1 MSVYLVLLYGVSL
14 ICSLYLIMYRD
25 RSTFITLFWLLVL
38 FSMPLIGIVL
48 FLFFGKGIDRKKHQ
62 INRDRTIRHFSD
74 LPVQDGVEETATEL
88 IDQTLGAT
96 NMLANLTKYPW
107 SYFNDVE
114 LLTDGK
120 KKFAVLKEDLRQ
132 AKQTI
137 YIEYYAFITDNIGKK
152 IVKILTEKANEGV
165 EVFLLYDKLGSKGTD
180 ATYFHPLIEA
190 GGKVTSFVTSQKLA
204 TPFGANYH
212 DHHKVVVIDGSIG
225 FIGGFN
231 VADQYLNKTKK
242 FGYWRDTH
250 VRILGPVANVL
261 QRQFLINWNLSVP
274 EKNRLSYKPVQFS
287 EKMGDATI
295 QIVSSNPIESNQE
308 IKLTFIKLITSAKK
322 RIWIQTPY
330 FIPDD
335 SVMDALKIAM
345 KSGVDVKIMI
355 PDKPDHPFVYR
366 ATEYYS
372 QLMMRAGVDVY
383 LYTGG
388 FLHSKILVMDD
399 SVSVV
404 GSANQDIRS
413 YKLNFEAS
421 AVIINKR
428 LNEQISC
435 AFKGDMEKSKKLT
448 EKIIAETG
456 LWTVFKQKL
465 FRLLSPIM

>member
-1 MSVYLVLLYGVSL
+1 MGVYLVMLHGASL

-25 RSTFITLFWLLVL
+25 RSTFITLFWLLIL

-62 INRDRTIRHFSD
+62 INRDRTIRHFSN
-74 LPVQDGVEETATEL
+74 LPVQDDTEVATIDL
-88 IDQTLGAT
+88 TDQTLGAT
-96 NMLANLTKYPW
+96 DLIANLTKEPW
-107 SYFNDVE
+107 SYFNDVD

-132 AKQTI
+132 AEQTI
-137 YIEYYAFITDNIGKK
+137 YLEYYAFVTDNIGKK
-152 IVKILTEKANEGV
+152 IVTILTEKANQGV
-165 EVFLLYDKLGSKGTD
+165 DVCLLYDKLGSKGIET
-180 ATYFHPLIEA
+180 TYFQPLIEA
-190 GGKVTSFVTSQKLA
+190 GGKVTPFVTSQKVL

-212 DHHKVVVIDGSIG
+212 DHHKIVVIDGSIG

-231 VADQYLNKTKK
+231 VADQYLTKTKK

-250 VRILGPVANVL
+250 VRILGPAANVL

-274 EKNRLSYKPVQFS
+274 EKNRLSYKSVQFS
-287 EKMGDATI
+287 EKMGNATI
-295 QIVSSNPIESNQE
+295 QIVSSNPIESKQE

-335 SVMDALKIAM
+335 SVMDALKIA
-345 KSGVDVKIMI
+345 KESGVDVKIMI

-366 ATEYYS
+366 ATEYYA
-372 QLMMRAGVDVY
+372 QLMMRAGVDIY

-388 FLHSKILVMDD
+388 FLHSKVMIMDD
-399 SVSVV
+399 HISVV

-421 AVIINKR
+421 AVIVNKR
-428 LNEQISC
+428 FAEQVSR
-435 AFKGDMEKSKKLT
+435 AFKDDMRQSKKLT
-448 EKIIAETG
+448 EKIIAETD

-465 FRLLSPIM
+465 SRLLSPIM